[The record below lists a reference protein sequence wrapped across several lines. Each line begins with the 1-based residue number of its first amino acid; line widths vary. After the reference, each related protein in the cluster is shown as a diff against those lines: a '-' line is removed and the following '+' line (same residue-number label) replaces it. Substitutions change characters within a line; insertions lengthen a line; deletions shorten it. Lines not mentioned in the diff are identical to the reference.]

1 LYLINSIILLD
12 NNIINISFDKNIIIM
27 KQPQVTSKGKLEQ
40 KISDLSLNQENE
52 IDYEKIKSL

>member
-1 LYLINSIILLD
+1 
-12 NNIINISFDKNIIIM
+12 M

-40 KISDLSLNQENE
+40 KMSDLSLNQENE

>member
-1 LYLINSIILLD
+1 MYLINSIILLD

-40 KISDLSLNQENE
+40 KMSDLSLNQENE

>member
-40 KISDLSLNQENE
+40 KMSDLSLNQENE